1 MCRGNVFSMHE
12 GLNGM
17 KRIAAFLYVWL
28 LVGSVGG
35 NGVNA
40 QSADTLRF
48 DLDGAVAR
56 ALEVSPEVEAVA
68 ASRAYAEARS
78 RLARASRYLT
88 EFEMTSIHAPG
99 PGLKNLGDTPTDRL
113 YLNPD
118 VRNDWSRLRPF
129 TRVEVE
135 LLQPIYTWGELG
147 GNIRAA
153 RAGVAVEAAA
163 VREKEVEV
171 ALRTGELYYNVLLAE
186 ALFRVAEEAEDVL
199 AKAKEEIEKLLDEG
213 DEGVDEA
220 DRFQILIAEQEFERR
235 KVEVTQQ
242 RLTARTA
249 LARQLF
255 LPEGA
260 VLVPEDAALTPL
272 TFTLDSLDVYVATAL
287 ARRPELSR
295 ADAGLTAREA
305 LVEVARSDYYPKLF
319 LGASIKFSAIEG
331 RYRQRNP
338 YVSDP
343 FLSRG
348 LQAGLGLRQK
358 LNFAQTRARVE
369 QARAERDEVRFQAE
383 GARQLIRFEV
393 EEAYRNVLIARSAL
407 GARSE
412 ALRLSKEWLR
422 TEQINFDLDIGDVDN
437 LIKAVQTKLELE
449 AAQNDAVRQYNVA
462 VLRLLRA
469 AGILTTTL
477 ESGTLVD

>member
-1 MCRGNVFSMHE
+1 MKQTASLLCLW
-12 GLNGM
+12 GLLG
-17 KRIAAFLYVWL
+17 FFG
-28 LVGSVGG
+28 GSSAR
-35 NGVNA
+35 A
-40 QSADTLRF
+40 QPASADTLRF
-48 DLDGAVAR
+48 DLASAVTR
-56 ALEVSPEVEAVA
+56 ALEVSPEVGAVEAD
-68 ASRAYAEARS
+68 RAYAEARS

-88 EFEMTSIHAPG
+88 EFKMTSVHAPG
-99 PGLKNLGDTPTDRL
+99 PGLKNLDGTPTDRL

-153 RAGVAVEAAA
+153 RQGVAVEAAA
-163 VREKEVEV
+163 VREKEAEV
-171 ALRTGELYYNVLLAE
+171 ALHTGELYYNVLLAE
-186 ALFRVAEEAEDVL
+186 ALFRVAEEARDAL
-199 AKAKEEIEKLLDEG
+199 TQAKKEIEKLLDEG
-213 DEGVDEA
+213 AEGVDEA

-249 LARQLF
+249 LARRLF
-255 LPEGA
+255 LPDGA
-260 VLVPEDAALTPL
+260 VLAPEDAALTPVP
-272 TFTLDSLDVYVATAL
+272 FSLDSLDAYVATAL
-287 ARRPELSR
+287 TMRPELSR
-295 ADAGLTAREA
+295 AAAGVAARQA

-319 LGASIKFSAIEG
+319 LGASFKLSAIEG

-348 LQAGLGLRQK
+348 LQAGLGIRQK

-369 QARAERDEVRFQAE
+369 QARAQRDEVRFQAE

-393 EEAYRNVLIARSAL
+393 EEAYRNVLIAQSAL
-407 GARSE
+407 EARGK
-412 ALRLSKEWLR
+412 ALQLSKEWLR
-422 TEQINFDLDIGDVDN
+422 TEQINFDLDIGDTDN

-449 AAQNDAVRQYNVA
+449 AAHQQAVRQYNVA
-462 VLRLLRA
+462 VLRLMRA
-469 AGILTTTL
+469 AGVLTTRL
-477 ESGTLVD
+477 RSGTLVD